1 MTPRIECLALGKQM
15 PSGSQLLTILQDVSL
30 TIEPGELVAVLGPS
44 GSGKSTLLGLM
55 AGLDRPTSGQVRIDG
70 RRIDSL
76 DEDELALVR
85 REKIGFVFQS
95 FQLLGNLTALEN
107 VLLPLELNR
116 VAGARAR
123 ALELLEAVGLADRV
137 HHYPSQ
143 LSGGEQQRVALARA
157 FGPRPSILFAD
168 EPTGNLDAA
177 TGQRVMSLIL
187 DLHARE
193 KSTLV
198 LVTHDPAVARLAQRR
213 IHLRAG
219 RVERDERDDLA
230 RVTATTTH
238 GASESNA

>member
-1 MTPRIECLALGKQM
+1 MSSITLSHVKRAYNGVLAVD
-15 PSGSQLLTILQDVSL
+15 DVSL
-30 TIEPGELVAVLGPS
+30 VAPEAKVLAMLGPS
-44 GSGKSTLLGLM
+44 GSGKSTIMRLI
-55 AGLDRPTSGQVRIDG
+55 AGLEPLAHGEIRIGDERISTAAHTLPTEQ
-70 RRIDSL
+70 RRIGMVFQDYSL
-76 DEDELALVR
+76 FPHLNAGANVAFGLDKLGRAERDALALQWLDR
-85 REKIGFVFQS
+85 
-95 FQLLGNLTALEN
+95 
-107 VLLPLELNR
+107 
-116 VAGARAR
+116 
-123 ALELLEAVGLADRV
+123 VGLKHRAQAFP
-137 HHYPSQ
+137 HE

-230 RVTATTTH
+230 RATATTTH